1 MGNYFKNILFYFIV
15 SFAFVL
21 NGCGEDDKVLEE
33 IENTTIDL
41 SILRFDNEFASAKAD
56 DIPKLRKA
64 YPYLF
69 PAPDSVWVAKLE
81 DSLQKE
87 LRAEVKSEFLDFNK
101 EASEI
106 ELLFK
111 HIKYYFPK
119 FTAPRVITIANDPDF
134 NNRVILADSLLFIGL
149 TNYLGPK
156 HKYYEGLQNYIAAD
170 MNRDFLVS
178 NVASA
183 FSNKIVPL
191 PEDRTFLSRIVY
203 YGKVLYLKDKLTPFQ
218 SDAQKITYSEEQLAW
233 AKGSEEPIWRN
244 FIENGHLYSTNLNL
258 NNRFIDPAPFS
269 KFGLELDNESPGRLG
284 RYIGWQ
290 IVKSFMERNEIG
302 LQQMLQLPAEEIFK
316 KSNYKPNK

>member
-1 MGNYFKNILFYFIV
+1 MKKIVYLTVISVLLFF
-15 SFAFVL
+15 
-21 NGCGEDDKVLEE
+21 GCGEDNQIAKE

-41 SILRFDNEFASAKAD
+41 RISRFDNEFANATAN
-56 DIPKLRKA
+56 DIPELRKE

-69 PAPDSVWVAKLE
+69 PAPDSVWVAKLN
-81 DSLQKE
+81 DSLQGE
-87 LRAEVKSEFLDFNK
+87 LRAEVKTEFSDFTK

-119 FTAPRVITIANDPDF
+119 FTAPRVITVANDPDF

-149 TNYLGPK
+149 ANYLGPE
-156 HKYYEGLQNYIAAD
+156 HKYYGGLQNYIATD

-191 PEDRTFLSRIVY
+191 PEDRSFLSRMVY
-203 YGKVLYLKDKLTPFQ
+203 YGKVLYLKDRLMPFQ
-218 SDAQKITYSEEQLAW
+218 SDAQKITYSEDQLAW
-233 AKGSEEPIWRN
+233 AEGSEESIWRN
-244 FIENGHLYSTNLNL
+244 FIENEHLYSTELNL
-258 NNRFIDPAPFS
+258 SNRFLDPAPFS

-284 RYIGWQ
+284 RYVGWQ
-290 IVKSFMERNEIG
+290 IVRSFMNRNDIS
-302 LQQMLQLPAEEIFK
+302 LQQLLALPAEEIFK